1 MPFPLLIIDEKKVI
15 LLSGFESKAGKLT
28 GVTSEQELIEAAKQH
43 REAVAFGYVA
53 GKWRPAA

>member
-1 MPFPLLIIDEKKVI
+1 MQDQPDLFGTPLTRHPWNK
-15 LLSGFESKAGKLT
+15 GKI
-28 GVTSEQELIEAAKQH
+28 VAAKQH